1 MSQTIK
7 KRSVEIAGHRTSL
20 TLEEAFWRALKRF
33 AAKDRVSVNKLIE
46 RIDRERQGNLSSAAR
61 VYVLERLEAAA
72 GPAAEPAAGPA
83 AEPETARAASRP
95 ATRPSAT
102 AVNRP
107 LPDR

>member
-1 MSQTIK
+1 VSQAIK

-20 TLEEAFWRALKRF
+20 TLEEAFWRTLKRL
-33 AAKDRVSVNKLIE
+33 AAKDSISVNKLIE
-46 RIDRERQGNLSSAAR
+46 RIDRERQGNLSSAVR

-72 GPAAEPAAGPA
+72 EPAAGPPTELT

-102 AVNRP
+102 AESRP